1 MKKIKTLIL
10 ILFVANFTYAQPAE
24 GAYFSNIE
32 LQLHP
37 RKVIA
42 PNGQI
47 AYMWSDCYEQLN
59 FMQRADL
66 KIYYDSV
73 LIFVNKKLEEA
84 KINAIQNPKIPS
96 EVGLWEAEK
105 SFYMRKLQYIK
116 AYDDWE
122 MGQ

>member
-1 MKKIKTLIL
+1 MKTIITLIL
-10 ILFVANFTYAQPAE
+10 ILLMTYFAYAQPAE

-59 FMQRADL
+59 FAQRVDL
-66 KIYYDSV
+66 KMYYDSV
-73 LIFVNKKLEEA
+73 LFLVNKKLEEA

-105 SFYMRKLQYIK
+105 SFYKRKLKYIQ
-116 AYDDWE
+116 DFDEWE
-122 MGQ
+122 QRQ

>member
-1 MKKIKTLIL
+1 ML
-10 ILFVANFTYAQPAE
+10 ILFVSSLAFAQPAE
-24 GAYFSNIE
+24 GAYFSNTE

-66 KIYYDSV
+66 KMYYDSV
-73 LIFVNKKLEEA
+73 LISVNKKLAEA

-105 SFYMRKLQYIK
+105 SFYERKLKYIQ
-116 AYDDWE
+116 DFDEWE
-122 MGQ
+122 KRQ

>member
-1 MKKIKTLIL
+1 MKTIKTLIL
-10 ILFVANFTYAQPAE
+10 LLFVSPLAFAQPAE
-24 GAYFSNIE
+24 GAYFSNTE

-59 FMQRADL
+59 FIQRADL
-66 KIYYDSV
+66 KMYYDSV
-73 LIFVNKKLEEA
+73 LISVNKKLAEA

-105 SFYMRKLQYIK
+105 SFYERKLKYIQ
-116 AYDDWE
+116 DFDEWE
-122 MGQ
+122 KEQ